1 MIKFPIINNL
11 YMNLFKHVDF
21 SQASMVG
28 HLCRALGDEVSPP
41 QQQENI
47 GNWIASCMPS
57 TCYQGDQS
65 GVDSWLETNIKK
77 TRLGIPPKLHIV
89 HKYMLWDL
97 WAQLFKPP
105 FLSVAIF
112 HICSSLRRVVKWPTG
127 SFNQPILGLPNCPK
141 FIFDSSTKTSNQSP
155 CQKNAGKN
163 QVICRFVEDFPL
175 FFWGGFSRVETNS
188 KTDSKTL
195 DLRVCTMKYLYLFL
209 ILQQSECN
217 CGNHV
222 ACRTWW
228 IIVWSINI
236 CISMY
241 VCINL
246 IQII

>member
-1 MIKFPIINNL
+1 MQGIGWRSF
-11 YMNLFKHVDF
+11 
-21 SQASMVG
+21 
-28 HLCRALGDEVSPP
+28 PP

-155 CQKNAGKN
+155 CQKNAGKIRWSA
-163 QVICRFVEDFPL
+163 VSLKISL
-175 FFWGGFSRVETNS
+175 FFLGGGSPGLKQTAKR
-188 KTDSKTL
+188 
-195 DLRVCTMKYLYLFL
+195 
-209 ILQQSECN
+209 
-217 CGNHV
+217 
-222 ACRTWW
+222 
-228 IIVWSINI
+228 
-236 CISMY
+236 
-241 VCINL
+241 
-246 IQII
+246 IQRP